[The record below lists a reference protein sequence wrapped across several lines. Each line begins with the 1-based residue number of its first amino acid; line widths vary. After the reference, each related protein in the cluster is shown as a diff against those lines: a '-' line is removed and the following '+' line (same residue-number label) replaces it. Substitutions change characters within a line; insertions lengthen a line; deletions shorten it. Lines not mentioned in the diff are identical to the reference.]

1 MSLLDLPFDILA
13 IIVTIAITS
22 DINIDNY
29 KTIPHIINAHP
40 NFRKTLHYLNN
51 EQWKDICKC
60 IINDPY
66 EPILG
71 NWHNTFINLPDS
83 ITIRLCTLASQ
94 GNYGVIRRME
104 QEIKERYSNCAIPK
118 CVMDCTFKCES
129 NDYLLQILREILKY
143 RIAPSI
149 YKYIPM
155 RKYSGNIKTH
165 IYREFASYIDK
176 YES

>member
-1 MSLLDLPFDILA
+1 MLIDLPFDLLA

-40 NFRKTLHYLNN
+40 NFRKALHYLNN
-51 EQWKDICKC
+51 DQWGDICKS

-66 EPILG
+66 EPVLG
-71 NWHNTFINLPDS
+71 NWHNTFINLPNN
-83 ITIRLCTLASQ
+83 ITLRLCTLASQ
-94 GNYGVIRRME
+94 GNYVAIRNMK
-104 QEIKERYSNCAIPK
+104 QEIKDRYSNCPIPTR
-118 CVMDCTFKCES
+118 VIECTFKCES
-129 NDYLLQILREILKY
+129 NIDLLQILREILIY
-143 RIAPSI
+143 RIEPSI

-155 RKYSGNIKTH
+155 REYPGHNGHQIFHEYAKYINQ
-165 IYREFASYIDK
+165 